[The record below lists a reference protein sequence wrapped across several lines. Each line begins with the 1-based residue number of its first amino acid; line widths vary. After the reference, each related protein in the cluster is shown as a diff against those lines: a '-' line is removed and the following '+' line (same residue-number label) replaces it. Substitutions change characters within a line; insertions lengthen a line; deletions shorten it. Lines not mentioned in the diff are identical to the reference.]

1 MAQADSYDTTNP
13 SGLAQQQTERLETL
27 NKLLRLR
34 REARSKIDRLDKTD
48 DYVSRELEVGD
59 DREPDEGSE
68 PSLGSFA
75 RMVDQSKSWGVRGAY
90 IVGSDLENDD
100 ADREEDDPAED
111 DLCARSNSI

>member
-34 REARSKIDRLDKTD
+34 REARSKIDRLIRFLANTD

-111 DLCARSNSI
+111 DLCA

>member
-1 MAQADSYDTTNP
+1 
-13 SGLAQQQTERLETL
+13 
-27 NKLLRLR
+27 LLRLR
-34 REARSKIDRLDKTD
+34 REARSKIDRLIRFLANTD

-111 DLCARSNSI
+111 DLCA